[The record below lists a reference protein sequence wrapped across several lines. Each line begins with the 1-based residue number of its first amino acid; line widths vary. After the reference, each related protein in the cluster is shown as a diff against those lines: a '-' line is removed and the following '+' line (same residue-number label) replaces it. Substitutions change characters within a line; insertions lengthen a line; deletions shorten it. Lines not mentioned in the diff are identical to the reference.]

1 MSDHESAPE
10 VEEDTPE
17 VVTSP
22 EDTETAPSSPRVD
35 RNTQYA
41 IGAFVVLGAVVW
53 LLAESD
59 VLTGDAKWL
68 LVFGVL
74 TQAGVY
80 AVSAMGLNVHFGYT
94 GLLNFGQVGFM
105 LVGAYTFVLLVP
117 HELGRAGTASGSW
130 PIIAAV
136 IAAMIAAALLG
147 LLLGGP
153 TVRLRGDYLA
163 IVTIAVAE
171 ILRLGARSFEFMG
184 QSFGVIQYTHSFNAL
199 MPGVVSSWADWFGVP
214 DQSLW
219 LFIVTWI
226 VVLLVFLVLS
236 VMIHSPWGR
245 VLRAI
250 REDEDAARA
259 LGKNAFWYKLQ
270 SLMIGGAIGGLAGV
284 LFALDLSQISPLN
297 FLPLVTFFAW
307 TVMIMG
313 GAGTVGG
320 PIAGSIVFWVIVT
333 QTSELAGTIFP
344 DWSGQVVSASR
355 FVLMGLLIMALIVF
369 RPQGLFGKR
378 EELSLE
384 IQ

>member
-1 MSDHESAPE
+1 MDWSFIFERTISTMFGVE
-10 VEEDTPE
+10 VM
-17 VVTSP
+17 
-22 EDTETAPSSPRVD
+22 
-35 RNTQYA
+35 
-41 IGAFVVLGAVVW
+41 
-53 LLAESD
+53 
-59 VLTGDAKWL
+59 
-68 LVFGVL
+68 VFGL
-74 TQAGVY
+74 A
-80 AVSAMGLNVHFGYT
+80 AVGLNVQFGYT

-105 LVGAYTFVLLVP
+105 LVGAYTFVLVVP
-117 HELGRAGTASGSW
+117 HELGRAGTAAGSW
-130 PIIAAV
+130 PIIAGA

-147 LLLGGP
+147 LVLGGP

-184 QSFGVIQYTHSFNAL
+184 QSFGVIQYTQSFNNL
-199 MPGVVSSWADWFGVP
+199 MPGFVSSWADSLGVP
-214 DQSLW
+214 DTSLW

-226 VVLLVFLVLS
+226 VVLLVFLALS

-250 REDEDAARA
+250 REDENAARA

-307 TVMIMG
+307 TVMILG

-320 PIAGSIVFWVIVT
+320 PIAGSIVFWVVVT
-333 QTSELAGTIFP
+333 QTSELASTIFP
-344 DWSGQVVSASR
+344 DWSSQIVSASR
-355 FVLMGLLIMALIVF
+355 FVLMGLLVMALIVF
-369 RPQGLFGKR
+369 RPQGLFGNR